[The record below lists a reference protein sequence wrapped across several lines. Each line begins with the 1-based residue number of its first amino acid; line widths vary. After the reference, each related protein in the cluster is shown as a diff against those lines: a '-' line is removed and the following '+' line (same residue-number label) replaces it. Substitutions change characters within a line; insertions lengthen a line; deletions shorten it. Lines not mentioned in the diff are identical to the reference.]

1 MGLTEILLMVLG
13 ASIFVASFLIPE
25 KMSQTTPRNT
35 KAEEA
40 KIRDFLE
47 KEMTLAKNRFAE
59 ETEDSITA
67 ATEKA
72 ERFMERISNEKMMAL
87 NEYSDTVLDQIH
99 KNHEETVFL
108 YDMLNSKHDQL
119 KQTAAE
125 VTNVVKSAE
134 QTVLAEENVMDTVA
148 VASAPVEPVQ
158 PEAVPADS
166 VQPVIENPVET
177 VSTTEEVTEEV
188 PKQEF
193 APLPI
198 SDLTVEVKRKKPT
211 VRKRTAT
218 SKEKTSTSAPRKEIE
233 VQFDVANNGNLNN
246 NEKILALHKAGK
258 SNIAIAKELGL
269 GMGEVKLVIDLFNE
283 G

>member
-13 ASIFVASFLIPE
+13 AAIFVASLLIPE

-125 VTNVVKSAE
+125 VTNVVKTAE

-148 VASAPVEPVQ
+148 VASAPVESVQ
-158 PEAVPADS
+158 PEAVPVDS

-218 SKEKTSTSAPRKEIE
+218 SKEKTSASAPRKEIE

>member
-13 ASIFVASFLIPE
+13 AAIFVASFLIPE
-25 KMSQTTPRNT
+25 KMSQTTSRNT

-125 VTNVVKSAE
+125 VTNVVKTAE
-134 QTVLAEENVMDTVA
+134 QTVLAEENVMDTVV
-148 VASAPVEPVQ
+148 VASAPVESVQ
-158 PEAVPADS
+158 PEAVPVDS